1 MAERTVFSRGVA
13 APRTGT
19 YRIDPARSTVRFTTR
34 GLFGLLKVVGTL
46 AVREGSIVVADPVE
60 KSTVRAVIDATSL
73 DTANRTRDKHLRAA
87 DFLDVETYPDI
98 TFTSERLV
106 ETVGTWTLFGI
117 LTVHRV
123 SRPVELT
130 ITAAEPTEPTEPT
143 NGEVR
148 FQAVTRTDRHEF
160 GVSKG
165 KAAVARHQAIDLDLV
180 AVLL

>member
-19 YRIDPARSTVRFTTR
+19 YRIDSARSTVRFTTR
-34 GLFGLLKVVGTL
+34 GMFGLLKVVGTL
-46 AVREGSIVVADPVE
+46 AVREGSVVVADPVE
-60 KSTVRAVIDATSL
+60 KSTVRVVIDATSL
-73 DTANRTRDKHLRAA
+73 DTSNRTRDKHLRAA
-87 DFLDVETYPDI
+87 DFMDVETYPDI
-98 TFTSERLV
+98 TFISERLV
-106 ETVGTWTLFGI
+106 EISDTWTLFGI

-130 ITAAEPTEPTEPT
+130 ITAAEPT

-180 AVLL
+180 AVLS